1 MSLDVKVPA
10 AGESITSAN
19 VARWH
24 KRNGDPVKK
33 GDILVTLETDKVSNE
48 LEAAADGTLEI
59 LVGEG
64 EEVSIGTVIARIS
77 GEGSSA
83 AAPAPAAQPAAA
95 PASTPAPS
103 AAQAAPEPT
112 PQATA
117 PAAAAAGG
125 TVELKVPAAGES
137 ITSANVAKWRKNDG
151 DQVVQGEVLVTLETD
166 KVSNELEAPVAGRLK
181 ILTPEGEEVSIGA
194 VIATIDSSVI
204 EAASTP
210 PATPAPAPAAASA
223 PAPAPAATPTPVA
236 APAAS
241 APATA
246 PAAKPD
252 FSAAPVTSERPDTKP
267 VTDGR
272 TTRKKM
278 TMLRRKI
285 ATHLVNAQQTAAI
298 LTTFNEVDM
307 TAVMDLRK
315 EVQEQFMKKHNVKL
329 GFMSFFVKAVT
340 QALKDV
346 PSVNGRIDG
355 TDIIENHFFDIGVAI
370 GTEKGLIVPVLRDC
384 DQKSFAQIE
393 ADILGYAKK
402 AKEGKITIDDLNG
415 GVFTIS
421 NGGTYGSLLSTPIL
435 NPPQSGILGMHTIQ
449 QRPVALN
456 GQVVIRPMM
465 YLALSYDHRLV
476 DGKEAVTF
484 LIRIKDC
491 LENPA
496 RLLLEM

>member
-24 KRNGDPVKK
+24 KKNGDAVAK

-48 LEAAADGTLEI
+48 LEAAEDGTLEI

-77 GEGSSA
+77 GTAAASPAASATPAA
-83 AAPAPAAQPAAA
+83 AAPVAATPVVASPTPAAQP
-95 PASTPAPS
+95 S
-103 AAQAAPEPT
+103 
-112 PQATA
+112 
-117 PAAAAAGG
+117 GG
-125 TVELKVPAAGES
+125 TIELKVPAAGES
-137 ITSANVAKWRKNDG
+137 ITSANVAKWQKKDG
-151 DQVVQGEVLVTLETD
+151 EQVSAGEILVTLETD
-166 KVSNELEAPVAGRLK
+166 KVSNELEAPASGQLK
-181 ILTPEGEEVSIGA
+181 ILVPEGEEVSIGT
-194 VIATIDSSVI
+194 VIATIDT
-204 EAASTP
+204 AASG
-210 PATPAPAPAAASA
+210 AAPAAAPVQTA
-223 PAPAPAATPTPVA
+223 PVQA
-236 APAAS
+236 
-241 APATA
+241 A
-246 PAAKPD
+246 PAAKPAAAPTPAAVAPAAAPASKPD
-252 FSAAPVTSERPDTKP
+252 FSAPAAPAERITLSET
-267 VTDGR
+267 TDGR

-278 TMLRRKI
+278 SMLRRKI

-315 EVQEQFMKKHNVKL
+315 NVQDQFMKKHGVKL
-329 GFMSFFVKAVT
+329 GFMSFFVKAVA
-340 QALKDV
+340 QALKDI

-355 TDIIENHFFDIGVAI
+355 TDIIENHFYDIGVAI
-370 GTEKGLIVPVLRDC
+370 GTDKGLMVPVLRDA
-384 DQKSFAQIE
+384 DKKSFAQIE
-393 ADILGYAKK
+393 KDILDYAQK

-491 LENPA
+491 LENPT